1 LFISIRSI
9 TSVYIIVQ
17 LIKTLDKLGQ
27 ALKPTQL
34 GLFRLYTS
42 PVITYMVMAQLVAEA
57 GTGLLV
63 GDTAMYPYIPLEQD
77 DAMLL
82 GEIVRCGGM

>member
-1 LFISIRSI
+1 
-9 TSVYIIVQ
+9 
-17 LIKTLDKLGQ
+17 
-27 ALKPTQL
+27 LKN
-34 GLFRLYTS
+34 
-42 PVITYMVMAQLVAEA
+42 YMVMAQLVAEA

-63 GDTAMYPYIPLEQD
+63 GDTAMYPYIPLEED